1 MRVFG
6 CPTLNSSRPFSLP
19 ATMSNTC
26 RLPLATR
33 PSQSLILV
41 PSPARSLKPAHQPKR
56 PRSPDSAAPNN
67 PGSSIKRHRAIA
79 SSNMNPPLRTD
90 RRQRD
95 PETHKSR
102 ERHRTER
109 EQQRLEFKE
118 KYRRAFPSWT
128 FYLDTSSINDQRLE
142 LFQSRILKLGGV
154 MRVRSVSIWH

>member
-1 MRVFG
+1 
-6 CPTLNSSRPFSLP
+6 
-19 ATMSNTC
+19 MSNTC

-33 PSQSLILV
+33 PSQSLLLA
-41 PSPARSLKPAHQPKR
+41 PSPACSLKPAHQPKR
-56 PRSPDSAAPNN
+56 PRSPDFAAPNN
-67 PGSSIKRHRAIA
+67 PGSSIKRHKAIA
-79 SSNMNPPLRTD
+79 LNMNPLLRID
-90 RRQRD
+90 RRLRD

-102 ERHRTER
+102 ERHKTER

-154 MRVRSVSIWH
+154 MRVRSASTRH